1 MDKERRISAFFLL
14 SGFLFILGYF
24 LMAPSLGFF
33 IPQTFSTTGG
43 PLNLVPISDDLYRS
57 PIRHFPMWELASIF
71 WKIFL
76 LLPASVCLA
85 LYLSVRRLPL
95 LEKIKNADIFKSSK
109 YLYLLSLLT
118 LLSFIIIFLT
128 TIFVLGKTPVT
139 DDENAYLAQAKIL
152 LGGHFLAPPP
162 PVEKNF
168 TNTFIITSGGMLT
181 GKYTLGHPALLAA
194 GKMLVGTFYAIPI
207 ILDLLTIWLI
217 YLIGKEIYDSK
228 TGILAAFFLSISPF
242 FLLNASTLL
251 SHAPT
256 LFFLA
261 LFTLTFLKGIKR
273 RGAGWGLLT
282 GLSIGAAFNIRQMSA
297 LGFALPFVFW
307 LLWKFFSHKEG
318 SSHIPFILS
327 CVVGF
332 SALAIFTLWYNRL
345 VTGSPFTFPFNYY
358 DPSERLG
365 FGPMLQDLR
374 YTHTPLKGIQNLLV
388 SMGRFNLWFL
398 GVPWSLL
405 FILPVLLQKASLW
418 ADRACGF
425 VILTFCVAYVFY
437 YSPGVPDTGPIYYF
451 EMLLPICLLTARGI
465 LLLMERTPLEGQQWT
480 SENSPFFAMPRLSS
494 FAAYFLGVSLIL
506 SLITFLPEKVL
517 FMSCLTEKLREPYEL
532 VEKSVEQ
539 PALVFIR
546 SLPQAG
552 WVYGYRITDPYLKGP
567 LLYCRDLGAEK
578 NGDVIRHFP
587 KRHYYILSYNTDKGQ
602 SELIP
607 FTKKD
612 IDNYLHH
619 EK

>member
-1 MDKERRISAFFLL
+1 MGKEKRIPAFLLL

-24 LMAPSLGFF
+24 LMASSLGFF
-33 IPQTFSTTGG
+33 TPQTFSTTGG
-43 PLNLVPISDDLYRS
+43 PFNFVPISDDLYRS
-57 PIRHFPMWELASIF
+57 PIRHFPPWELASIF
-71 WKIFL
+71 WKVFL

-95 LEKIKNADIFKSSK
+95 LEKFQNAAIFKSSK

-118 LLSFIIIFLT
+118 LLSFIIILLT
-128 TIFVLGKTPVT
+128 TMFVLRKTPVT
-139 DDENAYLAQAKIL
+139 DDENAYLAQAKIM
-152 LGGHFLAPPP
+152 LGGHILAPPP

-168 TNTFIITSGGMLT
+168 TNTFIITDGSMLT
-181 GKYTLGHPALLAA
+181 GKYTLGHPALLAV
-194 GKMLVGTFYAIPI
+194 GKALAGTFYAIPI
-207 ILDLLTIWLI
+207 LLALLTIWLI
-217 YLIGKEIYDSK
+217 YLVGKEMYDLK

-261 LFTLTFLKGIKR
+261 LFTFAFLKGTKR
-273 RGAGWGLLT
+273 HGAWWGLLT
-282 GLSIGAAFNIRQMSA
+282 GLAIGAAFNIRQMSA

-307 LLWKFFSHKEG
+307 LLWRLVSHKEG

-327 CVVGF
+327 CVAGF
-332 SALAIFTLWYNRL
+332 AAWAIFTLWYNRL

-365 FGPMLQDLR
+365 FGPMLQDFR
-374 YTHTPLKGIQNLLV
+374 YTHTPLKGLQNFLV

-405 FILPVLLQKASLW
+405 FILPVLFQKASAW
-418 ADRACGF
+418 ADRACGV
-425 VILTFCVAYVFY
+425 VILTFCIAYIFY
-437 YSPGVPDTGPIYYF
+437 YSPGVPDTGPVYYF
-451 EMLLPICLLTARGI
+451 EMLLPVCLLTARGI
-465 LLLMERTPLEGQQWT
+465 LLLKEGTPPEGQQPT
-480 SENSPFFAMPRLSS
+480 AENFFSFPMPHLSS
-494 FAAYFLGVSLIL
+494 FAAYFLAVSLIL

-517 FMSCLTEKLREPYEL
+517 YMSSLTEKLREPYEL

-552 WVYGYRITDPYLKGP
+552 WVYGYRLTDPYLQGP
-567 LLYCRDLGAEK
+567 LLYCRDLGPEK
-578 NGDVIRHFP
+578 NVDVISHFP
-587 KRHYYILSYNTDKGQ
+587 KRHYYILSYNTDNGQ

-612 IDNYLHH
+612 LDNYLHP
-619 EK
+619 K